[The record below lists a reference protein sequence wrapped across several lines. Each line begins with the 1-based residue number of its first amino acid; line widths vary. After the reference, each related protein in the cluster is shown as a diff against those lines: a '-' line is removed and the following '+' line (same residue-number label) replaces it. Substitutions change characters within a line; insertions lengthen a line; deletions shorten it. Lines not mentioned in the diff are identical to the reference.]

1 MGAGQPHETS
11 NEGKMRKFVRG
22 FFLAAAIGL
31 TGIQSA
37 TAQFLPLEF
46 IEYPAADLVKAAFA
60 EPYGKLLTG
69 KIVEAIR
76 ASAAPSCPQA
86 SAPQVPLET
95 RVVAI
100 LHRRGTQIVGLT
112 AATID
117 RAAFRRALAAKIG
130 AAAVDEREQLKSN
143 PLVQQ
148 YTALAAPLDAALAAN
163 FVVENLQLYT
173 LTRRIT
179 FARPFP
185 APYSGDDKL
194 YNNADPTDEVIAQ
207 LNKFKE
213 DAKSPHLDRYI
224 ALTEAAQEALD
235 AFARTSEPYK
245 KRSPSTLVGGFDTD
259 LAELCMKVR

>member
-1 MGAGQPHETS
+1 MGASQPHETS
-11 NEGKMRKFVRG
+11 NEGKMQKFVRG

-37 TAQFLPLEF
+37 TAQLLPLEF

-69 KIVEAIR
+69 HIVEAIR

-86 SAPQVPLET
+86 SALQVPLET

-100 LHRRGTQIVGLT
+100 LQRRGTQIVELT

-148 YTALAAPLDAALAAN
+148 YTALAAPMDAAIAAN
-163 FVVENLQLYT
+163 LMVEIMQLYT
-173 LTRRIT
+173 LAQRIT

-185 APYSGDDKL
+185 APVSGDDKL
-194 YNNADPTDEVIAQ
+194 YENADPTDEVLEQ
-207 LNKFKE
+207 LDKFKE
-213 DAKSPHLDRYI
+213 DAKSPHLNRYI

-245 KRSPSTLVGGFDTD
+245 KRSVRTLVGGFDTD